1 MKIDFSNL
9 NLAPTPNPKA
19 LTVERVSVCIET
31 VDEQGHSKFNDYS
44 TGYIRN
50 ASIHPVAHTGRW

>member
-1 MKIDFSNL
+1 VKIDFSNL

-19 LTVERVSVCIET
+19 LTVEKVRLCDNEGVPV
-31 VDEQGHSKFNDYS
+31 G

-50 ASIHPVAHTGRW
+50 ASIHPSAHTWRW